1 MSEPLTLPSPQGGE
15 GGKVVEVVA
24 AVIEREGRILIA
36 RRPAALHLGGLWEF
50 PGGKRQ
56 PGETPEAALV
66 REIRE
71 ELDAAVTVGE
81 LLDDVEWT
89 YPEKT
94 VRLLFFRCALAGE
107 PRRRRPGDRLG
118 GARGSGPL
126 RVPARR
132 RRPRRA
138 AQAPLTAS
146 VSRPRRAL
154 SRRIPA

>member
-1 MSEPLTLPSPQGGE
+1 MDCFVSEPLTLPSPQGGE
-15 GGKVVEVVA
+15 GVIEVVA

-94 VRLLFFRCALAGE
+94 VRLLFFRCALDDE
-107 PRRRRPGDRLG
+107 PRAAEGQEIAWVAPADLDRYEFPPADGGLVARLRRR
-118 GARGSGPL
+118 
-126 RVPARR
+126 
-132 RRPRRA
+132 
-138 AQAPLTAS
+138 
-146 VSRPRRAL
+146 
-154 SRRIPA
+154 

>member
-1 MSEPLTLPSPQGGE
+1 MSGPLTLPSPQGGE
-15 GGKVVEVVA
+15 GTVEVVA
-24 AVIEREGRILIA
+24 AVIERAGRILIA
-36 RRPAALHLGGLWEF
+36 RRHAGSHLGGLWEF

-56 PGETPEAALV
+56 AGETPEAALV

-107 PRRRRPGDRLG
+107 PRAAEGQEIAWVAPADLDRYEFPPADEGLVARLRRR
-118 GARGSGPL
+118 
-126 RVPARR
+126 
-132 RRPRRA
+132 
-138 AQAPLTAS
+138 
-146 VSRPRRAL
+146 
-154 SRRIPA
+154 

>member
-1 MSEPLTLPSPQGGE
+1 MSGPLTLPSPQRGE
-15 GGKVVEVVA
+15 GEKAIEVVA
-24 AVIEREGRILIA
+24 AVIERGGRVLIA
-36 RRPAALHLGGLWEF
+36 RRHVDSHLGGLWEF

-56 PGETPEAALV
+56 AGETPEAALV

-107 PRRRRPGDRLG
+107 PRAAEGQEIAWVAPADLGRYEFPPADEGLVSRLRRR
-118 GARGSGPL
+118 
-126 RVPARR
+126 
-132 RRPRRA
+132 
-138 AQAPLTAS
+138 
-146 VSRPRRAL
+146 
-154 SRRIPA
+154 

>member
-1 MSEPLTLPSPQGGE
+1 MDCFVSEPLTLPSPQGGE
-15 GGKVVEVVA
+15 GIIEVVA

-94 VRLLFFRCALAGE
+94 VRLLFFRCALDDE
-107 PRRRRPGDRLG
+107 PRAAEGQEIAWVAPADLDRYEFPPADGGLVARLRRR
-118 GARGSGPL
+118 
-126 RVPARR
+126 
-132 RRPRRA
+132 
-138 AQAPLTAS
+138 
-146 VSRPRRAL
+146 
-154 SRRIPA
+154 

>member
-1 MSEPLTLPSPQGGE
+1 MSGPLTLPSPQGGE
-15 GGKVVEVVA
+15 GEGVIEVVA

-56 PGETPEAALV
+56 AGETPEAALV

-94 VRLLFFRCALAGE
+94 VRLLFFRCGLDDE
-107 PRRRRPGDRLG
+107 PRAAEGQEIAWVAPADLDRYEFPPADEGLVARLRRR
-118 GARGSGPL
+118 
-126 RVPARR
+126 
-132 RRPRRA
+132 
-138 AQAPLTAS
+138 
-146 VSRPRRAL
+146 
-154 SRRIPA
+154 

>member
-1 MSEPLTLPSPQGGE
+1 MSGPLTLPSPQGGE
-15 GGKVVEVVA
+15 GEGVIEVVA

-36 RRPAALHLGGLWEF
+36 RRHGGSHLGGLWEF

-56 PGETPEAALV
+56 AGETPEAALV

-89 YPEKT
+89 YPEKI

-107 PRRRRPGDRLG
+107 PRAAEGQEIAWVAPADLGRYEFPPADEGLVSRLRRR
-118 GARGSGPL
+118 
-126 RVPARR
+126 
-132 RRPRRA
+132 
-138 AQAPLTAS
+138 
-146 VSRPRRAL
+146 
-154 SRRIPA
+154 

>member
-1 MSEPLTLPSPQGGE
+1 MSGPLTLPSPQGGE
-15 GGKVVEVVA
+15 GIIEVVA

-56 PGETPEAALV
+56 AGETPEAALV

-94 VRLLFFRCALAGE
+94 VRLLFFRCALDDE
-107 PRRRRPGDRLG
+107 PRAAEGQEIAWVAPADLDRYEFPPADGGLVARLRRY
-118 GARGSGPL
+118 
-126 RVPARR
+126 
-132 RRPRRA
+132 
-138 AQAPLTAS
+138 
-146 VSRPRRAL
+146 
-154 SRRIPA
+154 

>member
-1 MSEPLTLPSPQGGE
+1 VDCFVSEPLTLPSPQGGE
-15 GGKVVEVVA
+15 GIIEVVA

-94 VRLLFFRCALAGE
+94 VRLLFFRCALDDE
-107 PRRRRPGDRLG
+107 PRAAEGQEIAWVAPADLDRYEFPPADEGLVARLRRR
-118 GARGSGPL
+118 
-126 RVPARR
+126 
-132 RRPRRA
+132 
-138 AQAPLTAS
+138 
-146 VSRPRRAL
+146 
-154 SRRIPA
+154 

>member
-1 MSEPLTLPSPQGGE
+1 MDGFVSEPLTLPSPQGGE
-15 GGKVVEVVA
+15 GVIEVVA

-94 VRLLFFRCALAGE
+94 VRLLFFRCALDDE
-107 PRRRRPGDRLG
+107 PRAAEGQEIAWVAPADLDRYEFPPADGSLVARLRRR
-118 GARGSGPL
+118 
-126 RVPARR
+126 
-132 RRPRRA
+132 
-138 AQAPLTAS
+138 
-146 VSRPRRAL
+146 
-154 SRRIPA
+154 

>member
-1 MSEPLTLPSPQGGE
+1 MDGFVSGPLTLPSPQGGE
-15 GGKVVEVVA
+15 GIIEVVA
-24 AVIEREGRILIA
+24 AVIERAGRILIA

-89 YPEKT
+89 YPGKT
-94 VRLLFFRCALAGE
+94 VRLLFFRCALDDE
-107 PRRRRPGDRLG
+107 PRAAEGQEIAWVAPADLDRYEFPPADGGLVARLRRR
-118 GARGSGPL
+118 
-126 RVPARR
+126 
-132 RRPRRA
+132 
-138 AQAPLTAS
+138 
-146 VSRPRRAL
+146 
-154 SRRIPA
+154 